1 MSVPPFTPLTREDL
15 ARILSVSLSKL
26 DQMIESGIL
35 PRPRT
40 LGGRRQYWH
49 PDVFYAHLDQL
60 LRADDAPVSGGTDNR
75 EANGPQDA
83 SDSEFAIKRGLS
95 TEMRTTRC
103 ARVRDMARLAELNK

>member
-26 DQMIESGIL
+26 DQMIEADIL

-60 LRADDAPVSGGTDNR
+60 LRADDAPVPGSTDSR
-75 EANGPQDA
+75 ETIGPQDK
-83 SDSEFAIKRGLS
+83 SDAEVATKSGPS
-95 TEMRTTRC
+95 TEMRSVRS
-103 ARVRDMARLAELNK
+103 ARTRDMARLSELNK